1 MRKSSFEGIAVAAVL
16 VVFLA
21 LLPFLLIV
29 VPYTFFTIYG
39 MTKGTTFGAESVNVG
54 VIFTGVAAITAL
66 LVCLLGIAVW
76 GIDRAMGPSRKD
88 RGAED

>member
-16 VVFLA
+16 VVFFTI
-21 LLPFLLIV
+21 LPFLLIV
-29 VPYTFFTIYG
+29 VSYTFFTIYG
-39 MTKGTTFGAESVNVG
+39 MTKGTTFGAASVNVG
-54 VIFTGVAAITAL
+54 VMFTGVAAITAL

-76 GIDRAMGPSRKD
+76 GIDRAMGPGRKD